1 MTARYRM
8 ERNPDSGKN
17 GNKMPLH
24 PRLIPYETVSIK
36 KLMKYAKS
44 RSTYSEAD
52 IVGALQ
58 LITDLV
64 TERLREGGDR
74 GPRFL
79 QRLAP
84 ISRGHV

>member
-52 IVGALQ
+52 IAGALV
-58 LITDLV
+58 ITWRSRV
-64 TERLREGGDR
+64 SVSSASRSN
-74 GPRFL
+74 
-79 QRLAP
+79 LA
-84 ISRGHV
+84 R

>member
-36 KLMKYAKS
+36 KLMN
-44 RSTYSEAD
+44 
-52 IVGALQ
+52 
-58 LITDLV
+58 
-64 TERLREGGDR
+64 
-74 GPRFL
+74 P
-79 QRLAP
+79 AP
-84 ISRGHV
+84 PIRRPTLPAPCS

>member
-44 RSTYSEAD
+44 RSCLLYTSPS
-52 IVGALQ
+52 
-58 LITDLV
+58 
-64 TERLREGGDR
+64 
-74 GPRFL
+74 PRD
-79 QRLAP
+79 
-84 ISRGHV
+84 

>member
-44 RSTYSEAD
+44 PPPIRRPT
-52 IVGALQ
+52 L
-58 LITDLV
+58 
-64 TERLREGGDR
+64 
-74 GPRFL
+74 P
-79 QRLAP
+79 AP
-84 ISRGHV
+84 CS